1 MKRND
6 GYTGGPKA
14 KLDRI
19 FFKVLAAD
27 AALAQMDRGE
37 LDLMIVPTSEME
49 LKKNPNLT
57 VVVSVPSPSVDFLAI
72 NVRKEYLQDKRVRQA
87 MQYAIDRE
95 AVVKAIYQGEAQVV
109 NQTIIGPDWM
119 GMPI

>member
-1 MKRND
+1 MTLRKPDSTWLLTIGDFSGLSILPAHVLKDVAPDQLQKHLFSLNPNVSAGAFQFVKYETDQYLEMKRND

-37 LDLMIVPTSEME
+37 LDLMIVPTSEM
-49 LKKNPNLT
+49 
-57 VVVSVPSPSVDFLAI
+57 
-72 NVRKEYLQDKRVRQA
+72 
-87 MQYAIDRE
+87 DRSRR
-95 AVVKAIYQGEAQVV
+95 
-109 NQTIIGPDWM
+109 TRT
-119 GMPI
+119 